1 MPNYANGK
9 IYQIISPNHPV
20 PYIGSTTQPLCKR
33 MVEHRKPSHWPNCS
47 SRILIQAG
55 DAYIELIEE
64 FPCDNKEQL
73 NKREGELIREMECVN
88 HHVAGRTQKEWY
100 EDNKEAVNARHKVY
114 REANKEAI
122 NARLRAYRALKKTP
136 VPSVE

>member
-1 MPNYANGK
+1 MA
-9 IYQIISPNHPV
+9 
-20 PYIGSTTQPLCKR
+20 L
-33 MVEHRKPSHWPNCS
+33 HRRDKHCS
-47 SRILIQAG
+47 SRILIEAG

-88 HHVAGRTQKEWY
+88 QRIAGRTKKQWVEA
-100 EDNKEAVNARHKVY
+100 NKEEQIAYHKAYRVANKEDETARNKAY
-114 REANKEAI
+114 REANIEAI
-122 NARLRAYRALKKTP
+122 RARNSARMRANRALKKTP